1 MSYSLPIMR
10 RIIRLLLCAAVC
22 LAPVICAAQQELQS
36 LEEQAMRAA
45 VRRVAG
51 SVVQI
56 QTVGGLE
63 AVGRRLVGTG
73 PSTGLIVSSEGL
85 IVSSAYNFVQ
95 KPSSIVVTLPTGERL
110 AARLVATDYSRM
122 IVLLRVASDQ
132 PLPVPEPAPPDEI
145 QVGAW
150 AIAVG
155 RTFDADRTNMSV
167 GVVSALRRMF
177 GKVIQTDAKISPRNY
192 GGPLVDIRGR
202 VLGVLVPM
210 SPQGEDELAGV
221 EWYDSGIGF
230 AVPLTDIHRV
240 LPRLAAGKD
249 QHPGI
254 LGVSLKEGDP
264 FSVVPEI
271 AAVQPKSP
279 AQEAGLKAGDRIV
292 EVDGHKVD
300 TQVHLRFQIAPRYA
314 GEEVHV
320 VVLRGD
326 DRIERDIR
334 LTDRLL
340 PFEHAFLGVL
350 PLRVAADAPS
360 VGVPVRYVFPKS
372 GAARAGIFAGDHIAT
387 LAGKAVHSPDEAITA
402 IGTLNPGDKI
412 AVGIRRGSSTFGVE
426 VVVGQLP
433 IAIASDLPLARSERE
448 AFAGERPP
456 LGIRPFKLAEFKNE
470 CTLYVPDAYDPNI
483 AHGVVLWLHAA
494 GDDESDTIVEQ
505 WKVICDQHD
514 LIFVAPRSTD
524 PSRWNRTDTEYLRKL
539 LDSIAATYTVDR
551 TRVVVHGQEAGG
563 AMAYTVAWRNRE
575 LVRGVAVVNAP
586 LPRKRSAPPNDPVH
600 RLAIYSAKDAQA
612 GSVARI
618 DSGVSKLMEA
628 RYPVTVVNLSD
639 ETRYLNADELA
650 DLARWIDALDRF

>member
-1 MSYSLPIMR
+1 MR
-10 RIIRLLLCAAVC
+10 RIIRSLFCVAVC
-22 LAPVICAAQQELQS
+22 LVPAVCAADEELQA

-45 VRRVAG
+45 ARRVAS

-63 AVGRRLVGTG
+63 TVGRTLLGTG
-73 PSTGLIVSSEGL
+73 PSTGLIVSSDGL

-95 KPSSIVVTLPTGERL
+95 KPSSIIVTLPTGERL

-132 PLPVPEPAPPDEI
+132 PLSVPEPAPPDEI

-210 SPQGEDELAGV
+210 SPQGEDELAGA

-230 AVPLTDIHRV
+230 AVPLTDIYQV
-240 LPRLAAGKD
+240 LPRLAAGND

-264 FSVVPEI
+264 YSVAPEI

-279 AQEAGLKAGDRIV
+279 AKDAGLAAGDRIV
-292 EVDGHKVD
+292 EIDGHRVE

-314 GEEVHV
+314 GEEIHV
-320 VVLRGD
+320 VALRGD

-350 PLRVAADAPS
+350 PRRVAADAPT
-360 VGVPVRYVFPKS
+360 VGVPLRYVFPGS
-372 GAARAGIFAGDHIAT
+372 GAARAGIVAGDHITT
-387 LAGKAVHSPDEAITA
+387 LSGKVVHSPDEAIA
-402 IGTLNPGDKI
+402 ALGVLNPGDKI
-412 AVGIRRGSSTFGVE
+412 VVGIRRGSDTFGVE
-426 VVVGQLP
+426 VVTRQLP
-433 IAIASDLPLARSERE
+433 IAIASDLPPARSERE

-456 LGIRPFKLAEFKNE
+456 LGIQPFKLAEFKNE

-483 AHGVVLWLHAA
+483 AHGVVLWLHVA

-505 WKVICDQHD
+505 WKVFCDQHD
-514 LIFVAPRSTD
+514 LIFVAPKSTD
-524 PSRWNRTDTEYLRKL
+524 PSRWQRTDTEYLRKL
-539 LDSIAATYTVDR
+539 LDSVAATYTVDR
-551 TRVVVHGQEAGG
+551 SRVVVHGQEAGG
-563 AMAYTVAWRNRE
+563 AMAYTIAWRNRE
-575 LVRGVAVVNAP
+575 LIRGVAVVNAP
-586 LPRKRSAPPNDPVH
+586 LPRKRSVPPNDPVH
-600 RLAIYSAKDAQA
+600 RLAVYSAKGAQA
-612 GSVARI
+612 VSLTRI
-618 DSGVSKLMEA
+618 DLGVSKLREA

-639 ETRYLNADELA
+639 ETHYLNADELA

>member
-1 MSYSLPIMR
+1 MRCSLPIMR
-10 RIIRLLLCAAVC
+10 RIIRSLLCAAVC
-22 LAPVICAAQQELQS
+22 LVPVVCAAQQELQS

-45 VRRVAG
+45 ARRVAG

-73 PSTGLIVSSEGL
+73 PSTGLIVSSDGL

-95 KPSSIVVTLPTGERL
+95 KPSSIVVTLSTGERL

-167 GVVSALRRMF
+167 GVISALRRMF

-264 FSVVPEI
+264 FSVAPEI

-292 EVDGHKVD
+292 EVDGHRVE

-314 GEEVHV
+314 GEVIHV
-320 VVLRGD
+320 VALRGD

-360 VGVPVRYVFPKS
+360 VGVPLRYVYPES
-372 GAARAGIFAGDHIAT
+372 GAARAGIVAGDHIAT
-387 LAGKAVHSPDEAITA
+387 LAGKAVHSPKEAIAA

-412 AVGIRRGSSTFGVE
+412 AVGIRRGSNTVGVE

-433 IAIASDLPLARSERE
+433 IAIASDLPPARSERE
-448 AFAGERPP
+448 AFAGEQPP

-483 AHGVVLWLHAA
+483 AHGVVLWLHAV
-494 GDDESDTIVEQ
+494 GDDESETIVEQ
-505 WKVICDQHD
+505 WTVICDLHD

-575 LVRGVAVVNAP
+575 LVRGVAVINAP
-586 LPRKRSAPPNDPVH
+586 QPRRRSVLPNDPVH
-600 RLAIYSAKDAQA
+600 RLAVYSAKGAKA

-618 DSGVSKLMEA
+618 DSGVSKLREA

-639 ETRYLNADELA
+639 DTHYLSAEELA